1 MGTNKR
7 KIEVERSA
15 PIIPSDELN
24 TLTTYKPV
32 RSIFLLKG
40 MGFTLPSQF
49 IKKFTEFLQKALF
62 PQMMGISII
71 VVQVLIFIHHLNHR
85 VKAIQLDLR
94 SVIGDIHTNS
104 VAVQIVVFS
113 DESGKIPGCLEMI
126 HEGIS
131 P

>member
-40 MGFTLPSQF
+40 MGFTLPSQL
-49 IKKFTEFLQKALF
+49 IKKFTEFFQKALF

-94 SVIGDIHTNS
+94 SVIGDIHS
-104 VAVQIVVFS
+104 
-113 DESGKIPGCLEMI
+113 
-126 HEGIS
+126 
-131 P
+131 